1 MTFEKRRASNLKER
15 TVRNATF
22 RNVSPV
28 DENHE
33 YSKDLMSLA
42 KSTFITE
49 KFGNFKNVISMVDN
63 VQNLYEK
70 YDKKVN
76 FITSVIQ
83 DMGSAPPKLIL
94 PIMTWK
100 REDLKSREK
109 EANRIAK
116 EYKFGGTDPSSNIK

>member
-1 MTFEKRRASNLKER
+1 MPSLRER
-15 TVRNATF
+15 TIRNATF
-22 RNVSPV
+22 RNVSPI

-33 YSKDLMSLA
+33 YSKDLLSLA
-42 KSTFITE
+42 KSSFFAE
-49 KFGNFKNVISMVDN
+49 NFDNYKKVFTMVDN
-63 VQNLYEK
+63 VQNFYEK
-70 YDKKVN
+70 YDKKIN
-76 FITSVIQ
+76 FITNVIQ

-116 EYKFGGTDPSSNIK
+116 EYKFGGTDPASNTKIDNF